1 MRSRFSIIYP
11 FLKRGVLVR
20 LIAIFALICSMFH
33 LASLPEAKAEELKA
47 AKFESSKDS
56 VSYVVGSNLANSLMD
71 IKNEINLEMLINGL
85 EDKFQGKSLLVTEEE
100 SQKIMSDFVANIRN
114 KQNEEKQKLAN
125 QNLEQG
131 NKFFEE
137 NKKQEGVVTTESGLQ
152 FVILKQG
159 DGPIPVKT
167 DRVKTHYK
175 GTTLDGTEFDSS
187 YKRGTPA
194 TFPVTGVIKGWTEA
208 LLSMKVGS
216 KYKLFIPSEL
226 AYGER
231 GAGKL
236 IGPNAAL
243 IFDIELVSI
252 EK

>member
-1 MRSRFSIIYP
+1 
-11 FLKRGVLVR
+11 VR
-20 LIAIFALICSMFH
+20 LIAIFAIICGMFH
-33 LASLPEAKAEELKA
+33 IVSHPEAKAEELKA
-47 AKFESSKDS
+47 AKLKSNKDS
-56 VSYVVGSNLANSLMD
+56 VSYIIGANLAKSLKD
-71 IKNEINLEMLINGL
+71 IKNDINLNLLISGL
-85 EDKFQGKSLLVTEEE
+85 EDNFFEKPLLVTEEE
-100 SQKIMSDFVANIRN
+100 SKAIMSDFVAKMKD
-114 KQNEEKQKLAN
+114 KQNEKNKLLAKK
-125 QNLEQG
+125 NLEQG
-131 NKFFEE
+131 NKFFKD
-137 NKKQEGVVTTESGLQ
+137 NKKQEGVVTTKSGLQ
-152 FVILKQG
+152 YVILKQG

-167 DRVKTHYK
+167 DKAKTHYR
-175 GTTLDGTEFDSS
+175 GSTLDGDEFDSS

-231 GAGKL
+231 GAGKS

-243 IFDIELVSI
+243 IFEIELLGI

>member
-1 MRSRFSIIYP
+1 M
-11 FLKRGVLVR
+11 R

-33 LASLPEAKAEELKA
+33 LVSLPEAKAEELKA
-47 AKFESSKDS
+47 AKLESSKDS
-56 VSYVVGSNLANSLMD
+56 VSYIVGTNLANSLMD
-71 IKNEINLEMLINGL
+71 IKNEINLKMLISGL
-85 EDKFQGKSLLVTEEE
+85 EDKFHGKSLLVTEEE
-100 SQKIMSDFVANIRN
+100 SQKIMNDFVAKIKN

-125 QNLEQG
+125 ENLEQG

-152 FVILKQG
+152 YVILKQG
-159 DGPIPVKT
+159 EGPIPVKK

-175 GTTLDGTEFDSS
+175 GVTLDGTEFDSS

-243 IFDIELVSI
+243 IFDIELLSI

>member
-1 MRSRFSIIYP
+1 M
-11 FLKRGVLVR
+11 
-20 LIAIFALICSMFH
+20 
-33 LASLPEAKAEELKA
+33 
-47 AKFESSKDS
+47 
-56 VSYVVGSNLANSLMD
+56 
-71 IKNEINLEMLINGL
+71 INLNMLINGL
-85 EDKFQGKSLLVTEEE
+85 EDKFHEKPLLVTKEE
-100 SQKIMSDFVANIRN
+100 SQTIMSDFMAKIRN
-114 KQNEEKQKLAN
+114 KQNEQNKLLAN
-125 QNLEQG
+125 KNLEQG
-131 NKFFEE
+131 NKFFKD
-137 NKKQEGVVTTESGLQ
+137 NKKKEGVVTTKSGLQ
-152 FVILKQG
+152 YVILKQG

-167 DRVKTHYK
+167 DKVKTHYR
-175 GTTLDGTEFDSS
+175 GSTLDGAEFDSS

-236 IGPNAAL
+236 IGTNAAL
-243 IFDIELVSI
+243 VFEIELLGV

>member
-1 MRSRFSIIYP
+1 
-11 FLKRGVLVR
+11 VR
-20 LIAIFALICSMFH
+20 LIAIFAIICGMFH
-33 LASLPEAKAEELKA
+33 IASHPDAKSEELKA
-47 AKFESSKDS
+47 AKLKSNKDS
-56 VSYVVGSNLANSLMD
+56 VSYIIGTNLANSLMD
-71 IKNEINLEMLINGL
+71 IKNEINLNMLISGL
-85 EDKFQGKSLLVTEEE
+85 EDKFHEKPLLVTEEE
-100 SQKIMSDFVANIRN
+100 SQTIMSDFMAKIRN
-114 KQNEEKQKLAN
+114 KQNEQNKLLAKK
-125 QNLEQG
+125 NLEQG
-131 NKFFEE
+131 NKFFKDNE
-137 NKKQEGVVTTESGLQ
+137 NQEGVVTTKSGLQ
-152 FVILKQG
+152 YVILKQG

-167 DRVKTHYK
+167 DKVKTHYR
-175 GTTLDGTEFDSS
+175 GSTLDGAEFDSS

-243 IFDIELVSI
+243 IFEIELLGV